1 MDISS
6 SFTASVSSTSS
17 CKPKLTI
24 EGELKD
30 SLRFRYKSEKGCH
43 GGLKPVIKLHGYKS
57 YNDIWIKATL
67 YTSGINPTLHCLE
80 LEGKDCKDG
89 VGWKQLSKDFT
100 ARFDSLAI
108 CIKKRDELVD
118 LLKEK
123 VAQNLKKKKL
133 QYDVKD
139 LVKEVRE
146 RMKTLNL
153 NSGILCFEAFYCK
166 DERQP
171 VCQKILSQPIYNQKA
186 GVSEDLRIRQ
196 LSKCSGLTKG
206 NEDIILLCDKVH
218 KDDVEV
224 IFSCLCVDWSA
235 RAHLNPADF
244 HYQFAI
250 PIKTPRFPK
259 NYEQEVSIKLCRKS
273 DGKTGVPMK
282 FRYMP
287 CDDYDADLP
296 LKQKQPNPSDCIS
309 MPMSA
314 IKREPSS
321 TPDVH
326 NPNFQDLNGLI
337 KFLKT
342 YNNSEFDAP
351 EIEETEYRLP
361 LVTPESFLRQ
371 AEPAAQKEYANQEW
385 RNTSCPE
392 IKSVQILRSHIIN
405 FLGEGKAFLKY
416 LPALLSMKDENG
428 NSLLHVVV
436 AEKSENLHLLVKI
449 IKAAPIGLINQTNDA
464 KMTPLHVAVSKGLWK
479 VVRILLM
486 AGANPDIKDT
496 NGNTCTHLA
505 AMHNF
510 PWCLSEI
517 LLPLL
522 VKDKKRKH
530 LPNVNLLNNEGF
542 SPLQLAVKKESQICV
557 KLLIQAKANL
567 NIFDEK
573 SCSTPLLLSNLLRF
587 QNPVLPQPSVS
598 NTIGGA
604 KIIQGFVPTIP
615 FTPSQ
620 ATILP
625 NKAVGEV
632 TPSNLLAKGE
642 LFLDCEEETLSAAQL
657 SANDTDWNAFTKEV
671 ENVTISSVLNT
682 SQAQEPSS
690 NQTITIISPE
700 KLGPP
705 KTILPK
711 PLNFQSGGPVTIPAS
726 SLNQHLIKFNPFP
739 NSPAPSNK
747 TYALKIPEIE
757 KGSLSQSTS
766 NSGPRFIKIVPP
778 QSAAQ
783 TATTSKFTGAPQ
795 ILRLRTENSTGNI
808 QIVNP
813 PTGVMPQIIKI
824 GNQTLQ
830 LISATV
836 GQQKVVTVNETAKIP
851 VGVPASGFATVA
863 NNQPVV
869 ESSSLLG
876 GDVLMNFNDN
886 DVPSLPSFLQ
896 TNTSNETA
904 IPMRLEKADESADRM
919 TPKGEVILPLL
930 PKDKAGETESILSDS
945 VLLSA
950 SSPSPSGNEEEE
962 IVVDVDLSNVTT
974 VYDDE
979 SIPNSASSEQ
989 NTVINIPVQCNNADS
1004 INSTG
1009 LCTDFR
1015 PAIKFDSV
1023 DELRSLKPSTVVT
1036 LDRATFAELLSDFK
1050 EIDSFPKFAEQNAEI
1065 SEIHLTSFDGTIA
1078 AVKTVESTKQTESNL
1093 ICDALNSNLMK
1104 KDGFTDFGIYLQP
1117 FLVIPETS
1125 ENTSLDYDNNS
1136 DTSTSA
1142 LSLTYTQSPI
1152 ITDKNFN
1159 HLSRGFEISLGLEQA
1174 ALSSPVIVFPSQSA
1188 DIPEILTSSLFT
1200 DIPEIL
1206 TSSQSLIIP
1215 EIFTSSQSFITPD
1228 IIFNQSSQGFETSV
1242 ELEQVI
1248 STSPETLTSPQSAVT
1263 TDINFDQSSQEFE
1276 TSVELEQVASTSAE
1290 TLTSPQSAVTTDVN
1304 FDQLLQG
1311 FEASYDSQSEKLAH
1325 CQSPVSQPAAW
1336 CSEDAGVETSQNVN
1350 FLKCVNDDV
1359 RKGKKEDPCDRG
1371 AIKFRC
1377 RLCLKDGFYSAYN
1390 VKRHCKNVH
1399 KIDVIKSCL
1408 FEPYIPGH
1416 QGESSSFET
1425 ALPSMLKNESSQV
1438 YLSPSN
1444 MSDQYQIDQTYLMA
1458 SNYPTDSSEN
1468 PDFVSLQE
1476 NLQSSSS
1483 GYDSSNDENEQA
1495 TLTPSVSLPTIQSTT
1510 DFNFNQESLLNDCQS
1525 AVTTPCIIKVSKKNE
1540 VSQNV
1545 NLNMSSKI
1553 DLSCGRDNKTVEK
1566 GKRENILNR
1575 KDFWCEVCKK
1585 SFLSAHTLLSHYKNK
1600 HKIDDS
1606 DLSFGSLL
1614 NHLQQKESSYLK
1626 TACLPTHDSESSESF
1641 CDYSKNPSSILYSL
1655 LSYEN
1660 KTHESSLQY
1669 LEAPILS
1676 SHIEKLNKHV
1686 SAISTSWSHESV
1698 NDVPSVPS
1706 FNKIISD
1713 HPVYHQVAA
1722 STVNK
1727 ETSQHIEKLVKQV
1740 SSMCQSSSRSHET
1753 ENDVPSVLSFNMITS
1768 DQLVHCQVAASTVNN
1783 KSSPHIEKI
1792 AKEVSAISQ
1801 STSRSH
1807 ETDNDVPSVPSLTS
1821 EQLICYQ
1828 DPELDLSCD
1837 SKDKGIFIKG
1847 KNVVINKDTDNWC
1860 KICNTCFYSPYNLR
1874 RHCRNVHNMTIP
1886 KGTSGNPFGP
1896 FPCDL
1901 DESVVPQ
1908 STLQYNEI
1916 ENHVPSVQSPNLEAS
1931 DQFQQAVDHL
1941 TTDSTEIFSQQDEN
1955 SETVKIGSKEYQR
1968 GQGSFHVNDKQGGE
1982 NSEIIKIGSNEY
1994 IRGNSISILKK
2005 DFHALDNQC
2014 EVQFNRERMFIES
2027 KMSKE
2032 SPKTPEL
2039 PSPTTANQPLES
2051 GSFLP
2056 VIVDVMSAKDGGQ
2069 AIYACDETAKSS
2081 KMSNPSAID
2090 DSEVV
2095 DDPSKKVKNQT
2106 LNIIQNVKVSKNAP
2120 SVLQSFPK
2128 VMHKHSIFTL
2138 QKSIPVIPEGQ
2149 EIFPDTR
2156 NLFSLKTHT
2165 TRNKLAVQSL
2175 RTRLKAEDYITN
2187 SVWWLIQNHYLP
2199 MNPPCTLCGSR
2210 DFLIER
2216 DDKFHDKYCWI
2227 CRNGNC
2233 LAREPIKRPKFFER
2247 FQLFTLEDL
2256 LLLTFH
2262 WACQSDIEEILAD
2275 VSLDVETI
2283 WNYYKA
2289 LQELCHNAVIKSGKI
2304 GTCPKARIETSVV
2317 KLGNYFILGAL
2328 ERFNRFTRLQV
2339 IPVNE
2344 AFETDR
2350 HLKLLEE
2357 WLNYNSVLISES
2369 KIPDEFL
2376 RNVYKVSSDPTFTD
2390 SKSNGYHIMNI
2401 SRYLVRNMIGIF
2413 GKVKVQFLHQ
2423 QIVQG
2428 FLNELMWRD
2437 RNGKFFD
2444 QAFWNI
2450 LIDIGKL
2457 DRETMVQPNPVI
2469 VNRGRT
2475 LDNDCSHLSPALVA
2489 RWGRVKTTAVKENE
2503 DIPFIDTIPKSL
2515 VTEIEIEEKVP
2526 EKTYEKSF
2534 TQTSNAV
2541 KISRI
2546 LRDNGFLNILF
2557 QDLPEV
2563 PGGELLVTPK
2573 VLLGIKIVLNDS
2585 LDFLEKYKAE
2595 SISLGLRLSA
2605 EGFIN
2610 SPVRWLVKKGFIRS
2624 KAPCYVCHNTS
2635 FLRDN
2640 PKYEDGCSWLCQW
2653 PSCKFEN
2660 IFKRPH
2666 FYARFPMLP
2675 IAHMNAMVYHWT
2687 VHSEIS
2693 RITSDAPME
2702 ISKLQHVWR
2711 SFQVL
2716 CSTSLRRKKV
2726 RLGGEGEMVEVAMV
2740 QFGKLYILGAMERR
2754 TKYTLLRTF
2763 YVDLGGQIPVF
2774 LKILTQW
2781 ILPLS
2786 FVIINATKYVQMPPE
2801 YNIMVANT
2809 SITDPNDIGFHV
2821 LNITTYLLQH
2831 VSSMFG
2837 HLKAEDVRAEVMQI
2851 YLDELMWRE
2860 RYGRMPSETFYN
2872 ILGDIFDL
2880 ETKDKPVDLNI
2891 NNHSSLQKENVCMFD
2906 KLAVRSEKNG
2916 PSHESKTCVNDK
2928 TTEIQI
2934 DLTKLPECRVVLK
2947 RLSEEVLKYYDCWGY
2962 LRNRSSLAAKEF
2974 GRTSSYEKFR
2984 HDPSRKVFYKFC
2996 ESKVSCKNPKT
3007 YGKWQNI
3014 FDESQ
3019 PMSEQSHS
3027 RLQSFSKSESSRKR
3041 RRQSSNEDSDVDGD
3055 LRDDASSHSNDSL
3068 FSMSSNSSV
3077 CEVSEIPYTTR
3088 SQKLAQPDVVVK
3100 TEKIEPEE
3108 TRIESLAQKTVKQRT
3123 VSQRSM
3129 PPRNLKQRTVI
3140 PRTITPNL
3148 VQKTE
3153 IVPKEDTEKELI
3165 CVECGKNIC
3174 MDHFMK
3180 QFLCMD
3186 CKRSVYTTS
3195 CCNSFMEHRGY
3206 LLFGKRMPRRNQ
3218 TDKEQYGLHKV
3229 ITLQDSYY
3237 CACGFHSNIGN
3248 KLATHM
3254 VHCGKSTC
3262 FYHAEIS

>member
-989 NTVINIPVQCNNADS
+989 NTVINIPVQCNN
-1004 INSTG
+1004 
-1009 LCTDFR
+1009 
-1015 PAIKFDSV
+1015 
-1023 DELRSLKPSTVVT
+1023 
-1036 LDRATFAELLSDFK
+1036 
-1050 EIDSFPKFAEQNAEI
+1050 
-1065 SEIHLTSFDGTIA
+1065 
-1078 AVKTVESTKQTESNL
+1078 
-1093 ICDALNSNLMK
+1093 
-1104 KDGFTDFGIYLQP
+1104 
-1117 FLVIPETS
+1117 
-1125 ENTSLDYDNNS
+1125 
-1136 DTSTSA
+1136 
-1142 LSLTYTQSPI
+1142 
-1152 ITDKNFN
+1152 
-1159 HLSRGFEISLGLEQA
+1159 
-1174 ALSSPVIVFPSQSA
+1174 
-1188 DIPEILTSSLFT
+1188 
-1200 DIPEIL
+1200 
-1206 TSSQSLIIP
+1206 
-1215 EIFTSSQSFITPD
+1215 
-1228 IIFNQSSQGFETSV
+1228 
-1242 ELEQVI
+1242 
-1248 STSPETLTSPQSAVT
+1248 
-1263 TDINFDQSSQEFE
+1263 
-1276 TSVELEQVASTSAE
+1276 
-1290 TLTSPQSAVTTDVN
+1290 
-1304 FDQLLQG
+1304 
-1311 FEASYDSQSEKLAH
+1311 
-1325 CQSPVSQPAAW
+1325 
-1336 CSEDAGVETSQNVN
+1336 
-1350 FLKCVNDDV
+1350 
-1359 RKGKKEDPCDRG
+1359 
-1371 AIKFRC
+1371 
-1377 RLCLKDGFYSAYN
+1377 
-1390 VKRHCKNVH
+1390 
-1399 KIDVIKSCL
+1399 
-1408 FEPYIPGH
+1408 
-1416 QGESSSFET
+1416 
-1425 ALPSMLKNESSQV
+1425 
-1438 YLSPSN
+1438 
-1444 MSDQYQIDQTYLMA
+1444 
-1458 SNYPTDSSEN
+1458 
-1468 PDFVSLQE
+1468 
-1476 NLQSSSS
+1476 
-1483 GYDSSNDENEQA
+1483 
-1495 TLTPSVSLPTIQSTT
+1495 
-1510 DFNFNQESLLNDCQS
+1510 
-1525 AVTTPCIIKVSKKNE
+1525 
-1540 VSQNV
+1540 
-1545 NLNMSSKI
+1545 
-1553 DLSCGRDNKTVEK
+1553 
-1566 GKRENILNR
+1566 
-1575 KDFWCEVCKK
+1575 
-1585 SFLSAHTLLSHYKNK
+1585 
-1600 HKIDDS
+1600 
-1606 DLSFGSLL
+1606 
-1614 NHLQQKESSYLK
+1614 
-1626 TACLPTHDSESSESF
+1626 
-1641 CDYSKNPSSILYSL
+1641 
-1655 LSYEN
+1655 
-1660 KTHESSLQY
+1660 
-1669 LEAPILS
+1669 
-1676 SHIEKLNKHV
+1676 
-1686 SAISTSWSHESV
+1686 
-1698 NDVPSVPS
+1698 
-1706 FNKIISD
+1706 
-1713 HPVYHQVAA
+1713 
-1722 STVNK
+1722 
-1727 ETSQHIEKLVKQV
+1727 
-1740 SSMCQSSSRSHET
+1740 
-1753 ENDVPSVLSFNMITS
+1753 
-1768 DQLVHCQVAASTVNN
+1768 
-1783 KSSPHIEKI
+1783 
-1792 AKEVSAISQ
+1792 
-1801 STSRSH
+1801 
-1807 ETDNDVPSVPSLTS
+1807 
-1821 EQLICYQ
+1821 
-1828 DPELDLSCD
+1828 
-1837 SKDKGIFIKG
+1837 
-1847 KNVVINKDTDNWC
+1847 
-1860 KICNTCFYSPYNLR
+1860 
-1874 RHCRNVHNMTIP
+1874 
-1886 KGTSGNPFGP
+1886 
-1896 FPCDL
+1896 
-1901 DESVVPQ
+1901 
-1908 STLQYNEI
+1908 
-1916 ENHVPSVQSPNLEAS
+1916 
-1931 DQFQQAVDHL
+1931 
-1941 TTDSTEIFSQQDEN
+1941 DEN

-2489 RWGRVKTTAVKENE
+2489 RWGRVKTTAAVKENE